1 MESLVVDAF
10 VAVAHDRSVDVSQD
24 VSQDDQD
31 QRIGH
36 LPQGPLHPC
45 GVEQAERDVQRL
57 TEASVGVVVD
67 SQSVKAADTVP
78 KASRGWDNT
87 KKRLPEGHEAMV
99 LWAMI
104 SLITQHL
111 ATQGPSPREQART

>member
-111 ATQGPSPREQART
+111 AIQRP

>member
-10 VAVAHDRSVDVSQD
+10 VAVAHDRSVDVSR
-24 VSQDDQD
+24 DDQD

-78 KASRGWDNT
+78 KASRCRDNT

-104 SLITQHL
+104 SLVTQHL
-111 ATQGPSPREQART
+111 AIQRP

>member
-1 MESLVVDAF
+1 MSPETTKISGSAIS
-10 VAVAHDRSVDVSQD
+10 R
-24 VSQDDQD
+24 
-31 QRIGH
+31 R
-36 LPQGPLHPC
+36 GPLHPC

-87 KKRLPEGHEAMV
+87 KKRLVHGRADNPAPRHPEAV
-99 LWAMI
+99 TTK
-104 SLITQHL
+104 STTHL
-111 ATQGPSPREQART
+111 GVS

>member
-1 MESLVVDAF
+1 MS
-10 VAVAHDRSVDVSQD
+10 
-24 VSQDDQD
+24 
-31 QRIGH
+31 RI
-36 LPQGPLHPC
+36 
-45 GVEQAERDVQRL
+45 EY
-57 TEASVGVVVD
+57 
-67 SQSVKAADTVP
+67 AADTVP

-111 ATQGPSPREQART
+111 ATQRP